1 MISAQDNE
9 YVVLLD
15 ACVLV
20 PMPLCDTLLRL
31 AEEPAFYRPLW
42 SEEIL
47 QEVGDALEKKLH
59 RSPIQVRRRLAQMRE
74 AFPEASVDVPADLIP
89 AMVRI
94 PDPNDRHV
102 LAAAICGNAN
112 AIITVNTRH
121 FPAECLGQYGIE
133 FQTPDEFLAYQ
144 FHLDPEQI
152 LEKLDGQSSNI
163 GKDRRY
169 IIERLRVMVPTFAA
183 LVEYGPK
190 LKQEEGGGST

>member
-1 MISAQDNE
+1 MILTQDNE
-9 YVVLLD
+9 YAVLLD

-42 SEEIL
+42 SEGIL

-59 RSPIQVRRRLAQMRE
+59 RSPIQVQRRLVQMRE
-74 AFPEASVDVPADLIP
+74 AFPEASVEVPADLIQ
-89 AMVRI
+89 AMGCI
-94 PDPNDRHV
+94 PDTNDRHV
-102 LAAAICGNAN
+102 LAAAIRGNAN

-121 FPAECLGQYGIE
+121 FPVDCLDQYGIDC
-133 FQTPDEFLAYQ
+133 QTPDEFLVHQ

-152 LEKLDGQSSNI
+152 LDKLDGQSSNI
-163 GKDRRY
+163 GKDRPY

-183 LVEYGPK
+183 LVEYGPRFT
-190 LKQEEGGGST
+190 QEEG

>member
-9 YVVLLD
+9 YVALLD

-20 PMPLCDTLLRL
+20 PMPLCDTLLRV

-47 QEVGDALEKKLH
+47 REVGDALEKKLH
-59 RSPIQVRRRLAQMRE
+59 RSPIQVRRRLMHMRK
-74 AFPEASVDVPADLIP
+74 AFPEASVDVPADLIQ
-89 AMVRI
+89 AMVCL

-102 LAAAICGNAN
+102 LAAAIGGNAN

-121 FPAECLGQYGIE
+121 FPAECLEPYGIE
-133 FQTPDEFLAYQ
+133 CQAPDEFLMHQ
-144 FHLDPEQI
+144 FHLDPEQM

-169 IIERLRVMVPTFAA
+169 IIERLRVMVPKFAA
-183 LVEYGPK
+183 LVECGPRF
-190 LKQEEGGGST
+190 KQEEGGST